1 MQLKAIYT
9 IKPFRLVDPVSQL
22 PMIELSHHL
31 LLGSLMK
38 LKKETLQDMLVQR
51 HGSEIMR
58 SYLKELNGS

>member
-1 MQLKAIYT
+1 MQLKAINT
-9 IKPFRLVDPVSQL
+9 TKLFRLVDLVSQQL
-22 PMIELSHHL
+22 TTELLHHL